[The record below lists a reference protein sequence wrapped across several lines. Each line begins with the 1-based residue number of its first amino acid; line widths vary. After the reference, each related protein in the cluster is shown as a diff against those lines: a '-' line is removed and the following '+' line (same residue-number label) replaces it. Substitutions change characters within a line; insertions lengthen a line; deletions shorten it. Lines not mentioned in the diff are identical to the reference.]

1 MQRKWRTDKSRKDL
15 VMKFELL
22 TAELY
27 SGSHYDEEVTKICT
41 QLKGTVCEKRISIVL
56 QIDEYLKR
64 TERKVF
70 VDINSLE
77 ELKELYAIFDRKLIL
92 DFEEEPYIVIYDD
105 YIE

>member
-1 MQRKWRTDKSRKDL
+1 
-15 VMKFELL
+15 MKFELL
-22 TAELY
+22 TAATY
-27 SGSHYDEEVTKICT
+27 AWPCGDEEVDKICT
-41 QLKGTVCEKRISIVL
+41 QLKGTVYEKRISIVPQL
-56 QIDEYLKR
+56 IEWLER

-77 ELKELYAIFDRKLIL
+77 ELKELYAIFNKKLVL

>member
-1 MQRKWRTDKSRKDL
+1 
-15 VMKFELL
+15 MKFELL
-22 TAELY
+22 TAASY
-27 SGSHYDEEVTKICT
+27 AWPCGDEEVDKICT
-41 QLKGTVCEKRISIVL
+41 QVKGTVYEKRISIVP
-56 QIDEYLKR
+56 QIIEYLEK

-77 ELKELYAIFDRKLIL
+77 ELKEISAIFDRKLVL

>member
-1 MQRKWRTDKSRKDL
+1 
-15 VMKFELL
+15 MKFELL
-22 TAELY
+22 NAALY
-27 SGSHYDEEVTKICT
+27 TWPYNDKNVDIICT
-41 QLKGTVCEKRISIVL
+41 QLKGTVYGKRISIVPQL
-56 QIDEYLKR
+56 DEHSKR

-77 ELKELYAIFDRKLIL
+77 ELKELYAIFNKKLVL

>member
-1 MQRKWRTDKSRKDL
+1 
-15 VMKFELL
+15 MKFKLL
-22 TAELY
+22 TAASY
-27 SGSHYDEEVTKICT
+27 AWPCGDEEVDKICT
-41 QLKGTVCEKRISIVL
+41 QVKGTVYEKRISIVPQL
-56 QIDEYLKR
+56 DEYSKR

-77 ELKELYAIFDRKLIL
+77 ELKELSAIFNKKLIL